1 MSRQLWPLSYGPCV
15 HSRCASVYHV
25 PLALDEALQ
34 PLRPRG
40 VPQLPQRLR
49 LDLAD
54 ALARHLEVLPDL
66 LERVVALLAD
76 PEPHPEDL
84 LLAGGEGGE
93 HLPGLLREVH
103 VDDRV
108 GGGDERLVLD
118 EVPEVAVLLLADR
131 GLEAD
136 GLLRDLEDLADLVER
151 ELHLLGDLLRRR
163 LAPELLHE
171 IAARPDELV
180 DRLDHVDGDADRPRL
195 VGDRARD
202 RLADPPRCI
211 GRELVAALV
220 LELVDRLHEADVPLL
235 DEVEEL
241 QAAVRVLLRDRHDEP
256 QIRLDELGLRPL
268 GPVLAL
274 ADRPVGAAQVLARHL
289 AARRGAVL
297 LVRVRL
303 LLDAADLSR
312 GGPELAVELLELL
325 RGAAELL
332 RDLLPLALVLA
343 RVAQHPRELA
353 PGHPGA
359 PLGVEPVPVRLLEPL
374 DEPLQLHDDPVD
386 LLLVELDRL
395 EVLHHVGLDGLDLVP
410 QLAALHLRHLL
421 RREGLAE
428 LPDLALALADVV
440 DVLQHVLDLLLL
452 LLRDLG
458 LLRLAALDHLG
469 GLDRALDLGRLLL
482 DLLLLALRLLLVAR
496 VLHDLADADLAL
508 AEPLAQ
514 LEDLADGDRRREDR
528 GEDLLLALLDPL
540 RDLYL
545 ALARQEGDRSH
556 LAQVHAHGVVRL
568 AVAGVVLLLLL
579 LLLVRLLLGLGRLV
593 GELHLLLG
601 AVHDLDVVLAEHRH
615 DVVDLVRARVRR
627 QGVVHLVVGE
637 EALLAAALHERLHL
651 GPLGDV
657 AHVVLRELVVVVI
670 VVVRV
675 GLLGRRRRLGLELL
689 LVVRTRW
696 LAELRALLALA
707 RLLGLRRLVALRGLL
722 ALRRDL
728 GDRDLLTLLPERGER
743 RLLAERLLRL
753 VLARRTGELRGARGL
768 GLHALRGADDALA
781 VLPCPSPRRRLLRLR
796 GGLLGRLLRGV
807 ALAGHV
813 ALLLVRLGCAVVV
826 CVTAPRRAR
835 LRAATCA
842 ATASSSATGAPFFAT
857 SARSRSCS
865 TRTASMAAFVTALRS
880 SCSAASRAGRAG
892 PAISR
897 TRRTVEGSAPPAS
910 RSSASSGVTAPP
922 MRSRAR
928 SASGPGGRSLAR
940 FSSSATA
947 ARSG

>member
-1 MSRQLWPLSYGPCV
+1 MSRQLWPLSYGPLV
-15 HSRCASVYHV
+15 RTRRASLYHTL
-25 PLALDEALQ
+25 LALDEALEA
-34 PLRPRG
+34 LRARRMPE
-40 VPQLPQRLR
+40 LPQRLR

-54 ALARHLEVLPDL
+54 ALARDLEVLADL
-66 LERVVALLAD
+66 LQRVVALLA
-76 PEPHPEDL
+76 EAEAHPEHL
-84 LLAGGEGGE
+84 LLARGERGE
-93 HLPGLLREVH
+93 HLPGLLGQVH

-108 GGGDERLVLD
+108 GRRDERLVLD
-118 EVPEVAVLLLADR
+118 EVAEVAVLLLADG

-136 GLLRDLEDLADLVER
+136 RLLRDLEDLADLVER
-151 ELHLLGDLLRRR
+151 QLHLLGDLLRGW

-171 IAARPDELV
+171 VAARPDELV
-180 DRLDHVDGDADRPRL
+180 DRLDHVDRDADGPRL

-202 RLADPPRCI
+202 RLTDPPRRVR
-211 GRELVAALV
+211 RELVASLV

-256 QIRLDELGLRPL
+256 QVRLHELGLR
-268 GPVLAL
+268 
-274 ADRPVGAAQVLARHL
+274 
-289 AARRGAVL
+289 
-297 LVRVRL
+297 
-303 LLDAADLSR
+303 
-312 GGPELAVELLELL
+312 
-325 RGAAELL
+325 
-332 RDLLPLALVLA
+332 
-343 RVAQHPRELA
+343 
-353 PGHPGA
+353 
-359 PLGVEPVPVRLLEPL
+359 PVRLLEPL

-395 EVLHHVGLDGLDLVP
+395 EVLHHVGLDDLDLVP
-410 QLAALHLRHLL
+410 QLPALHLRHLL

-428 LPDLALALADVV
+428 LRDLALELADVV

-482 DLLLLALRLLLVAR
+482 DLLLLAPRLLLVAR

-540 RDLYL
+540 RDLDL

-657 AHVVLRELVVVVI
+657 AHVVLRELLLGLVV
-670 VVVRV
+670 V
-675 GLLGRRRRLGLELL
+675 GLLLLLFGALGLDL
-689 LVVRTRW
+689 LVD
-696 LAELRALLALA
+696 
-707 RLLGLRRLVALRGLL
+707 G
-722 ALRRDL
+722 
-728 GDRDLLTLLPERGER
+728 
-743 RLLAERLLRL
+743 
-753 VLARRTGELRGARGL
+753 
-768 GLHALRGADDALA
+768 
-781 VLPCPSPRRRLLRLR
+781 
-796 GGLLGRLLRGV
+796 
-807 ALAGHV
+807 
-813 ALLLVRLGCAVVV
+813 
-826 CVTAPRRAR
+826 
-835 LRAATCA
+835 
-842 ATASSSATGAPFFAT
+842 
-857 SARSRSCS
+857 
-865 TRTASMAAFVTALRS
+865 
-880 SCSAASRAGRAG
+880 
-892 PAISR
+892 
-897 TRRTVEGSAPPAS
+897 
-910 RSSASSGVTAPP
+910 
-922 MRSRAR
+922 
-928 SASGPGGRSLAR
+928 
-940 FSSSATA
+940 
-947 ARSG
+947 

>member
-1 MSRQLWPLSYGPCV
+1 MSRQLWPLSYGPGV
-15 HSRCASVYHV
+15 RFRCASVYHV
-25 PLALDEALQ
+25 LLALDEALQ

-76 PEPHPEDL
+76 FEPHPEDL

-428 LPDLALALADVV
+428 LPDLALELADVV

-452 LLRDLG
+452 LLRDLRLLG
-458 LLRLAALDHLG
+458 LRALGALDRRGAFDCALN
-469 GLDRALDLGRLLL
+469 LD
-482 DLLLLALRLLLVAR
+482 
-496 VLHDLADADLAL
+496 
-508 AEPLAQ
+508 
-514 LEDLADGDRRREDR
+514 
-528 GEDLLLALLDPL
+528 
-540 RDLYL
+540 L
-545 ALARQEGDRSH
+545 ALARQEGDRPH

-568 AVAGVVLLLLL
+568 AVAGVFLLLFL
-579 LLLVRLLLGLGRLV
+579 LLLGLLLWLRRLV
-593 GELHLLLG
+593 RELHLLLG

-615 DVVDLVRARVRR
+615 DV
-627 QGVVHLVVGE
+627 
-637 EALLAAALHERLHL
+637 
-651 GPLGDV
+651 
-657 AHVVLRELVVVVI
+657 
-670 VVVRV
+670 
-675 GLLGRRRRLGLELL
+675 
-689 LVVRTRW
+689 
-696 LAELRALLALA
+696 
-707 RLLGLRRLVALRGLL
+707 
-722 ALRRDL
+722 
-728 GDRDLLTLLPERGER
+728 
-743 RLLAERLLRL
+743 
-753 VLARRTGELRGARGL
+753 
-768 GLHALRGADDALA
+768 
-781 VLPCPSPRRRLLRLR
+781 
-796 GGLLGRLLRGV
+796 
-807 ALAGHV
+807 
-813 ALLLVRLGCAVVV
+813 
-826 CVTAPRRAR
+826 
-835 LRAATCA
+835 
-842 ATASSSATGAPFFAT
+842 
-857 SARSRSCS
+857 
-865 TRTASMAAFVTALRS
+865 
-880 SCSAASRAGRAG
+880 
-892 PAISR
+892 
-897 TRRTVEGSAPPAS
+897 
-910 RSSASSGVTAPP
+910 
-922 MRSRAR
+922 
-928 SASGPGGRSLAR
+928 
-940 FSSSATA
+940 
-947 ARSG
+947 

>member
-54 ALARHLEVLPDL
+54 ALAGHLEVLTDL
-66 LERVVALLAD
+66 LERVVALLPDA
-76 PEPHPEDL
+76 EPHPEDL
-84 LLAGGEGGE
+84 LLTGGQGGE

-108 GGGDERLVLD
+108 RRRDERLVLD
-118 EVPEVAVLLLADR
+118 EVAEVAVLLLADR

-151 ELHLLGDLLRRR
+151 QLHLLGDLLRRR
-163 LAPELLHE
+163 LAPQLLHE
-171 IAARPDELV
+171 VAARPDELV
-180 DRLDHVDGDADRPRL
+180 DRLDHVDRDADGPRL

-202 RLADPPRCI
+202 RLTDPPRRVR
-211 GRELVAALV
+211 RELVASLV

-256 QIRLDELGLRPL
+256 QVRLHKLGLRPL

-303 LLDAADLSR
+303 LLDAADLPR
-312 GGPELAVELLELL
+312 GGPELAVELVELL
-325 RGAAELL
+325 RRAADLL
-332 RDLLPLALVLA
+332 RDLLPLALVLP
-343 RVAQHPRELA
+343 RVAQDPRELA

-359 PLGVEPVPVRLLEPL
+359 PLGLEPVPVRLLEPL

-395 EVLHHVGLDGLDLVP
+395 EVLHHVGLDDLDLVP
-410 QLAALHLRHLL
+410 QLPALHLRHLL

-428 LPDLALALADVV
+428 LRDLALELADVV

-482 DLLLLALRLLLVAR
+482 DLL
-496 VLHDLADADLAL
+496 
-508 AEPLAQ
+508 
-514 LEDLADGDRRREDR
+514 
-528 GEDLLLALLDPL
+528 DPL
-540 RDLYL
+540 RDLDL

-593 GELHLLLG
+593 GELLLLLG

-627 QGVVHLVVGE
+627 QGVVHLVVDE

-657 AHVVLRELVVVVI
+657 AHVVLRELVVVVV

-675 GLLGRRRRLGLELL
+675 GLLGRRGRRLRLELL
-689 LVVRTRW
+689 LVVRTRG
-696 LAELRALLALA
+696 LAELRALLAL
-707 RLLGLRRLVALRGLL
+707 
-722 ALRRDL
+722 
-728 GDRDLLTLLPERGER
+728 
-743 RLLAERLLRL
+743 
-753 VLARRTGELRGARGL
+753 
-768 GLHALRGADDALA
+768 
-781 VLPCPSPRRRLLRLR
+781 
-796 GGLLGRLLRGV
+796 
-807 ALAGHV
+807 
-813 ALLLVRLGCAVVV
+813 
-826 CVTAPRRAR
+826 
-835 LRAATCA
+835 
-842 ATASSSATGAPFFAT
+842 
-857 SARSRSCS
+857 
-865 TRTASMAAFVTALRS
+865 
-880 SCSAASRAGRAG
+880 
-892 PAISR
+892 
-897 TRRTVEGSAPPAS
+897 
-910 RSSASSGVTAPP
+910 
-922 MRSRAR
+922 
-928 SASGPGGRSLAR
+928 
-940 FSSSATA
+940 
-947 ARSG
+947 

>member
-1 MSRQLWPLSYGPCV
+1 MSRQLWPLSYGPGV
-15 HSRCASVYHV
+15 RFRCASVYHV
-25 PLALDEALQ
+25 LLALDEALQ

-76 PEPHPEDL
+76 FEPHPEDL

-297 LVRVRL
+297 LARVRL

-428 LPDLALALADVV
+428 LPDLALELADVV

-452 LLRDLG
+452 LLRDLRLLG
-458 LLRLAALDHLG
+458 LRALGALDRRG
-469 GLDRALDLGRLLL
+469 AFDCALDLDLDGLLL

-508 AEPLAQ
+508 AEALAE
-514 LEDLADGDRRREDR
+514 LEDLADRDRRRQDR

-540 RDLYL
+540 RNLDL
-545 ALARQEGDRSH
+545 ALARQEGDRPH

-568 AVAGVVLLLLL
+568 AVAGV
-579 LLLVRLLLGLGRLV
+579 LLGG
-593 GELHLLLG
+593 GG
-601 AVHDLDVVLAEHRH
+601 
-615 DVVDLVRARVRR
+615 
-627 QGVVHLVVGE
+627 G
-637 EALLAAALHERLHL
+637 
-651 GPLGDV
+651 
-657 AHVVLRELVVVVI
+657 
-670 VVVRV
+670 
-675 GLLGRRRRLGLELL
+675 LGLELL
-689 LVVRTRW
+689 LVVGARR

-707 RLLGLRRLVALRGLL
+707 WLLALERLL
-722 ALRRDL
+722 ALRHLLALRDDL
-728 GDRDLLTLLPERGER
+728 GDGDLLALLP
-743 RLLAERLLRL
+743 ERLLRL
-753 VLARRTGELRGARGL
+753 LVAGGTRSLRGARGL
-768 GLHALRGADDALA
+768 GLHAVCGADDALP
-781 VLPCPSPRRRLLRLR
+781 VLPHARRRLLRLR
-796 GGLLGRLLRGV
+796 GRLLGRLLRGV

-813 ALLLVRLGCAVVV
+813 ALLLVRLGCSVVV
-826 CVTAPRRAR
+826 CVTAPRRASPINSHQNQNPSALRFHPTRSIERSRFSRSRFFATR
-835 LRAATCA
+835 LWY
-842 ATASSSATGAPFFAT
+842 SSATP
-857 SARSRSCS
+857 
-865 TRTASMAAFVTALRS
+865 SMAAVPAFATCRSAIAISPATRSRRAFTNALRS
-880 SCSAASRAGRAG
+880 SRSAASRGGRAG
-892 PAISR
+892 PAMSQTDCAIAGSSVSR
-897 TRRTVEGSAPPAS
+897 RRA
-910 RSSASSGVTAPP
+910 SASSDVAASP
-922 MRSRAR
+922 MIARAR
-928 SASGPGGRSLAR
+928 SASGPAGSSVGKC
-940 FSSSATA
+940 SSSATG

>member
-1 MSRQLWPLSYGPCV
+1 MSRQLWPLSYGPGV
-15 HSRCASVYHV
+15 RFRCASVYHV
-25 PLALDEALQ
+25 LLALDEALQ

-76 PEPHPEDL
+76 FEPHPEDL

-151 ELHLLGDLLRRR
+151 QLHLLRDLLRRR
-163 LAPELLHE
+163 LAAELLDE
-171 IAARPDELV
+171 VAARADELV
-180 DRLDHVDGDADRPRL
+180 DGLDHVDRDADGPRL
-195 VGDRARD
+195 VRDGARD
-202 RLADPPRCI
+202 GLADPPRGV

-297 LVRVRL
+297 LARVRL

-374 DEPLQLHDDPVD
+374 DEPL
-386 LLLVELDRL
+386 
-395 EVLHHVGLDGLDLVP
+395 
-410 QLAALHLRHLL
+410 
-421 RREGLAE
+421 E
-428 LPDLALALADVV
+428 LPDLALELADVV

-452 LLRDLG
+452 LLRDLRLLG
-458 LLRLAALDHLG
+458 L
-469 GLDRALDLGRLLL
+469 RALDRGGAFDCALDLDLDLDGLLL

-508 AEPLAQ
+508 AEALAE
-514 LEDLADGDRRREDR
+514 LEDLADRDRRRQDR

-540 RDLYL
+540 R
-545 ALARQEGDRSH
+545 
-556 LAQVHAHGVVRL
+556 
-568 AVAGVVLLLLL
+568 
-579 LLLVRLLLGLGRLV
+579 
-593 GELHLLLG
+593 
-601 AVHDLDVVLAEHRH
+601 
-615 DVVDLVRARVRR
+615 
-627 QGVVHLVVGE
+627 
-637 EALLAAALHERLHL
+637 
-651 GPLGDV
+651 
-657 AHVVLRELVVVVI
+657 
-670 VVVRV
+670 
-675 GLLGRRRRLGLELL
+675 
-689 LVVRTRW
+689 
-696 LAELRALLALA
+696 
-707 RLLGLRRLVALRGLL
+707 
-722 ALRRDL
+722 
-728 GDRDLLTLLPERGER
+728 
-743 RLLAERLLRL
+743 
-753 VLARRTGELRGARGL
+753 
-768 GLHALRGADDALA
+768 
-781 VLPCPSPRRRLLRLR
+781 
-796 GGLLGRLLRGV
+796 
-807 ALAGHV
+807 
-813 ALLLVRLGCAVVV
+813 
-826 CVTAPRRAR
+826 
-835 LRAATCA
+835 
-842 ATASSSATGAPFFAT
+842 
-857 SARSRSCS
+857 
-865 TRTASMAAFVTALRS
+865 
-880 SCSAASRAGRAG
+880 
-892 PAISR
+892 
-897 TRRTVEGSAPPAS
+897 
-910 RSSASSGVTAPP
+910 
-922 MRSRAR
+922 
-928 SASGPGGRSLAR
+928 
-940 FSSSATA
+940 
-947 ARSG
+947 